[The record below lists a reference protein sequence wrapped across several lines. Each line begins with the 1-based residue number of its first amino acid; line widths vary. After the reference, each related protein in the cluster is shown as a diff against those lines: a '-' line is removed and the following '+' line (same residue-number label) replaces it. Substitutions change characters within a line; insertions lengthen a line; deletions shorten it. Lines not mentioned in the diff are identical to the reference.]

1 MITETQTTPIDP
13 DVLEDLRAVIQH
25 LQDKTPMD
33 PELVRRVEERADR
46 VTERLRRENVEIDI
60 EQILREVRDEE

>member
-13 DVLEDLRAVIQH
+13 AVLEDLQAVIQH
-25 LQDKTPMD
+25 PQDKTPMD

-46 VTERLRRENVEIDI
+46 VTERLRREHVEIDI
-60 EQILREVRDEE
+60 EQVLREVRDES